1 MTKPFVASLIVLCLA
16 ANLVPGAWG
25 DALVEEAFKAIVEAE
40 AAGGEVEALIGEL
53 NRAIRLQE
61 EGGEAVVEAEQILS
75 QVIVDA
81 GAVRHAGVQQGNVDA
96 AVAVFKVALVLGAAA
111 LVWLRGDEWFWRLW
125 LRIKKNYI
133 VE

>member
-75 QVIVDA
+75 QVIMDA

-96 AVAVFKVALVLGAAA
+96 AVAIVKVALLLGAAT

>member
-1 MTKPFVASLIVLCLA
+1 MKKQSVASFIAVCLA
-16 ANLVPGAWG
+16 ASLVPGAWG
-25 DALVEEAFKAIVEAE
+25 EGLVEEVFRAIVEAE

-53 NRAIRLQE
+53 NRAIRLME
-61 EGGEAVVEAEQILS
+61 EGGGAVVEAEQTLNQI
-75 QVIVDA
+75 IVDA
-81 GAVRHAGVQQGNVDA
+81 GAMRDAGVQQGNVN
-96 AVAVFKVALVLGAAA
+96 AVVAIFKVALLLGLAT